1 MIELIFRDSSA
12 GCLSYAKSMKHGQ
25 EIKDT
30 SMLRRSGYTIPTH
43 WPGLSMDGSPEDV
56 APLWLSLDI
65 GVLDN
70 AETREGT
77 RLSVL
82 KTLYGDSPGVA
93 EEIAGMNCK
102 TLGRL
107 EKARKTL
114 EPIRVW
120 LSENDPAEVCGL
132 LFICHLFRKSSV
144 PLSAVFVSRQTVF
157 DGKARQY
164 LSTGNIFPED
174 FGSLAQLEEPL
185 VPVQVKACAA
195 LWEQLVKENAPL
207 RAVVNGR
214 VMSVREDFYDAVL
227 RSNIPDGDFMAAV
240 AIGGTMIRVPGVSAQ
255 WLLMR
260 LQAMADAGALVEVTP
275 PKGENPYGVVMR
287 RKKLK
292 NVKT

>member
-43 WPGLSMDGSPEDV
+43 WPGLSMDG
-56 APLWLSLDI
+56 
-65 GVLDN
+65 N

-93 EEIAGMNCK
+93 EEIAGMNRK

-240 AIGGTMIRVPGVSAQ
+240 AIGGTLIRVPGVSAQ
-255 WLLMR
+255 WLFMR

-275 PKGENPYGVVMR
+275 PKGENPYGGVMR
-287 RKKLK
+287 RKD
-292 NVKT
+292 